1 MALIAITASG
11 LDEAAPY
18 VTSIEKRGGE
28 ARVVI
33 PSTYEGVD
41 AALEGVSGL
50 LLCGG
55 VDVHPQFYGA
65 EIDSALTRHT
75 EPARDEM
82 EMALVRAAVAMNM
95 PLLGICRG
103 MQLINVSF
111 GGTLLQDL
119 PGHRAEPNNPPPLKP
134 GDVLKHNVYVSPG
147 SRFGAVIGGGA
158 IFRTNTYHHQGL
170 KEAQR
175 APGLLAS
182 AYSVEDGIIEAL
194 ESPEHQWVMAV
205 QCHIEKET
213 EVPSIFL
220 KLFDWLVAWSG
231 AFESGEMD

>member
-33 PSTYEGVD
+33 PLTYEGAD

-55 VDVHPQFYGA
+55 VDVDPRFYGA
-65 EIDSALTRHT
+65 EIDPALTRHT

-82 EMALVRAAVAMNM
+82 EIALVRAAVAMDM

-111 GGTLLQDL
+111 GGTLLQDVL
-119 PGHRAEPNNPPPLKP
+119 GHRAEPDDPSLKP
-134 GDVLKHNVYVSPG
+134 GDVFKHNVYVSPG
-147 SRFGAVIGGGA
+147 SKLGAVFGVGA
-158 IFRTNTYHHQGL
+158 IFKTNSYHHQGL
-170 KEAQR
+170 REPQR
-175 APGLLAS
+175 AQGLLAS
-182 AYSVEDGIIEAL
+182 AYSTDDGIIEGL

-231 AFESGEMD
+231 AFEAGEMD